1 MRELIAKYCSTLK
14 LGSRIVQNYPDIQ
27 AQTHEE
33 FLAKLLAME
42 VEARERNRK
51 NLLLKQAQF
60 DVIKTFGNYRF
71 EKMSIPNS
79 IDIETL
85 KNTSFIDKKENLI
98 LYGPVGLGKTHLAT
112 AIGVKPA
119 TRADMSDFQD
129 GVRINQLLDAKA
141 DCSLKRFLKQ
151 LDKAGS

>member
-51 NLLLKQAQF
+51 TLLLKQAQF

-85 KNTSFIDKKENLI
+85 KIPHSLI
-98 LYGPVGLGKTHLAT
+98 KRRILFSMGLLVWGKH
-112 AIGVKPA
+112 I
-119 TRADMSDFQD
+119 
-129 GVRINQLLDAKA
+129 LLLP
-141 DCSLKRFLKQ
+141 SV
-151 LDKAGS
+151 